1 MIVAMHL
8 QANSW
13 MNKVFLSATSF
24 PDWQCIQLF
33 ISVYPSNPLLHI
45 VVLPSVTLL

>member
-13 MNKVFLSATSF
+13 MNKVFLSANSF
-24 PDWQCIQLF
+24 LRLA
-33 ISVYPSNPLLHI
+33 VYPAVYFCIPI
-45 VVLPSVTLL
+45 